1 MKKLLITLF
10 ALLMLVGCSSKG
22 YSKISDGD
30 EVLFKGPDIT
40 YTKDELYNSLK
51 KASEESIENDIINK
65 IATKMNLDLQKV
77 DEEAEEMLQL
87 YKSMGYESAIIAY
100 YGSDESFKQM
110 YINDGIL
117 RLLSGKYIDE
127 KYDELISKDKPVKM
141 QLVSFGDEETA
152 NKFIEDIN
160 SGSTFETAAINNGYT
175 TETTPS
181 VYIDSDDLVVDVK
194 QYLNETNNLGLSS
207 IITST
212 SSSTDAN
219 GNISNLN
226 TYYVLNIISRDAKE
240 FLDDYKAVKQENL
253 DTVTVKNWLFENHNI
268 EFYDQDI
275 YEMMKST
282 YEVVK

>member
-65 IATKMNLDLQKV
+65 IAAKMNLDLQKV

-117 RLLSGKYIDE
+117 KLLSGKYIDE

-268 EFYDQDI
+268 EFFDQDI

-282 YEVVK
+282 YEVLK

>member
-65 IATKMNLDLQKV
+65 IATKMNLDLQKA

-268 EFYDQDI
+268 EFFDQDI

-282 YEVVK
+282 YEVLK

>member
-117 RLLSGKYIDE
+117 KLLSGKYIDE

-268 EFYDQDI
+268 EFFDQDI

-282 YEVVK
+282 YEVLK